1 MSEPNTS
8 PSRMEASVQ
17 VPKTR
22 QLKYPANLLYAQGML
37 QSTMLEMKQVE
48 LQIDHLKAHLQKHQ
62 ENGSEWT
69 GKVEG

>member
-1 MSEPNTS
+1 M
-8 PSRMEASVQ
+8 Q